1 VSAVFG
7 REPSRPL
14 PGGDV
19 DEARDGAPAAE
30 PVVVEVPEGE
40 EPAPVG
46 EPDPAI
52 DLRPDDVD
60 DSLHTADTDHTD
72 DESLDI
78 EDLDDGEDL
87 DDEDLGIEDLD
98 DDDLGI
104 EDLDDDDDLDDTD
117 PTGEPLAFDE
127 DEDEDEAEPELAAV
141 PVAGTAT
148 DAPVDDGWL
157 RRWDELQATFVDD
170 PRAAVDGAA
179 ALVTEALSQ
188 ATPGEAGTEDLRVAF
203 RRYRAAFRDLHPIA

>member
-1 VSAVFG
+1 MSAVFG

-19 DEARDGAPAAE
+19 DEARDDAPAAE
-30 PVVVEVPEGE
+30 PVVVEVPEGD

-46 EPDPAI
+46 EPDPAV

-60 DSLHTADTDHTD
+60 DTIDVDDTTSADDTD
-72 DESLDI
+72 DEVLDI
-78 EDLDDGEDL
+78 DDLDD
-87 DDEDLGIEDLD
+87 DDEDLGD
-98 DDDLGI
+98 DDLGEDEDLGI

-117 PTGEPLAFDE
+117 PTGGPPAFDG
-127 DEDEDEAEPELAAV
+127 DEPEPVPEPTAI
-141 PVAGTAT
+141 PVAGTAA
-148 DAPVDDGWL
+148 DPPVDDGWL

-179 ALVTEALSQ
+179 ALLSEALSQ
-188 ATPGEAGTEDLRVAF
+188 ATPGDAGTEDLRVAF
-203 RRYRAAFRDLHPIA
+203 RRYRAAFRDLHPVA

>member
-60 DSLHTADTDHTD
+60 DVDDSLYTADTADTD

-78 EDLDDGEDL
+78 EDLDDDEDL
-87 DDEDLGIEDLD
+87 DDE
-98 DDDLGI
+98 DLGI

-170 PRAAVDGAA
+170 PQAAVDGAA
-179 ALVTEALSQ
+179 ALLSEALSQ
-188 ATPGEAGTEDLRVAF
+188 ATPGEAGTEDLRVTF

>member
-52 DLRPDDVD
+52 DLRADDVD
-60 DSLHTADTDHTD
+60 DSLYTADTDDTD
-72 DESLDI
+72 DGSLD
-78 EDLDDGEDL
+78 
-87 DDEDLGIEDLD
+87 
-98 DDDLGI
+98 I

-170 PRAAVDGAA
+170 PQAAVDGAA
-179 ALVTEALSQ
+179 ALLSEALSQ